1 MITEKQLAANQRN
14 AQLSTGPRTEEGKK
28 NSSLNARRHN
38 LTGQVTAMTDEDR
51 AAHDEFSSTLI
62 QNLAPEGA
70 MEFQLAQR
78 IATDS
83 WRLNRT
89 SAIED
94 NLFAIGFSEHA
105 NDVTTEHPEVH
116 AALIA
121 ARFFTVESKHL
132 ELLTLYE
139 QRMNRSLQKNL
150 ALLKSLQAE
159 RKEQYASQL
168 EEAGKLLQLSEFKG
182 LRYEPAKDGFVFSND
197 EVHIAVDRQRRLER
211 ARTTDFTHFKPRKL
225 HARTAA

>member
-1 MITEKQLAANQRN
+1 MISEKQLAANQSN
-14 AQLSTGPRTEEGKK
+14 AQLSTGPKTAEGKK
-28 NSSLNARRHN
+28 RCSLNARRHN

-51 AAHDEFSSTLI
+51 AAHDEFSAALI
-62 QNLAPEGA
+62 KNLAPQGA
-70 MEFQLAQR
+70 MELQLAQR

-105 NDVTTEHPEVH
+105 NDFTTEHPEVH

-121 ARFFTVESKHL
+121 ARVFTVESRYL

-159 RKEQYASQL
+159 RKEQREREF

-182 LRYEPAKDGFVFSND
+182 LRYEPARDGFVFSN
-197 EVHIAVDRQRRLER
+197 EEIHAGVDRSRRLER

-225 HARTAA
+225 HARAA

>member
-1 MITEKQLAANQRN
+1 MAFQAPFRLLHLNQENPAMISEKQLAANQRN
-14 AQLSTGPRTEEGKK
+14 AQLSTGPKTAEGKK
-28 NSSLNARRHN
+28 RCSLNACRHN

-51 AAHDEFSSTLI
+51 AAHDEFSAALI
-62 QNLAPEGA
+62 KNLAPQGA
-70 MEFQLAQR
+70 MELQLSQR

-83 WRLNRT
+83 WRLNRA

-105 NDVTTEHPEVH
+105 DDFTTEHPEVH

-121 ARFFTVESKHL
+121 ARVFTVESKHL

-159 RKEQYASQL
+159 RK
-168 EEAGKLLQLSEFKG
+168 
-182 LRYEPAKDGFVFSND
+182 
-197 EVHIAVDRQRRLER
+197 IER
-211 ARTTDFTHFKPRKL
+211 ER
-225 HARTAA
+225 